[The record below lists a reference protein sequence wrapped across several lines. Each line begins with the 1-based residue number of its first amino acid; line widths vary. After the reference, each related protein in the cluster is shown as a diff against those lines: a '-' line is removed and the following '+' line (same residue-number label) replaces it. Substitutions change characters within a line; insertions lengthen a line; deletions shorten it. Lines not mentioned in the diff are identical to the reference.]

1 MQEKTYTVEYTA
13 AEMQALG
20 QLLDLAVKAGGLSV
34 AEPAL
39 VITKKLQAAAQA
51 KDAAPPVEAPVVN

>member
-1 MQEKTYTVEYTA
+1 MTYTIEFSA
-13 AEMQALG
+13 HELQALG

-39 VITKKLQAAAQA
+39 VITKKLQAAVQ
-51 KDAAPPVEAPVVN
+51 PPKAEDNQPSVN

>member
-1 MQEKTYTVEYTA
+1 MQTITLELTLQEA
-13 AEMQALG
+13 HALG

-39 VITKKLQAAAQA
+39 VIARKVGDASRNADTAAATS
-51 KDAAPPVEAPVVN
+51 PPRQT

>member
-1 MQEKTYTVEYTA
+1 MQEKTYTVECTA

-51 KDAAPPVEAPVVN
+51 RDAAPSTEAPIVN